1 MARSLS
7 SISQLVLCTRISNTV
22 TLTDP
27 LTGQSSEMRGNTY
40 WESPFPALCETKDL
54 IEFYVIDIQIESRFG
69 KVRTFFVKMIVLIFN
84 SMESLLLKWQKL
96 KTCLQHG

>member
-7 SISQLVLCTRISNTV
+7 NISQLVLCTRISNTV

-40 WESPFPALCETKDL
+40 WEDPFPALSETKDL
-54 IEFYVIDIQIESRFG
+54 VEFYVIDIQIESRFG
-69 KVRTFFVKMIVLIFN
+69 KVRDMTYQNASN
-84 SMESLLLKWQKL
+84 S
-96 KTCLQHG
+96 CNN

>member
-7 SISQLVLCTRISNTV
+7 NISQLVLCSRVSNAV

-40 WESPFPALCETKDL
+40 WEDPFPALCETKDL
-54 IEFYVIDIQIESRFG
+54 IEFYVIDIQVENRFG
-69 KVRTFFVKMIVLIFN
+69 KVQSVYGV
-84 SMESLLLKWQKL
+84 
-96 KTCLQHG
+96 

>member
-7 SISQLVLCTRISNTV
+7 NISQLVLCSRVSNAV

-40 WESPFPALCETKDL
+40 WEDPFPALCETKDL
-54 IEFYVIDIQIESRFG
+54 IEFYVIDIQVENRFG
-69 KVRTFFVKMIVLIFN
+69 KVQSVYDV
-84 SMESLLLKWQKL
+84 
-96 KTCLQHG
+96 